1 MNIRDQLIQIASPA
15 HVFTDEPMSAHT
27 TFKAGGIADYY
38 VEATSEDVLSS
49 LLRFLNEQNYPFYIV
64 GNGSNLLV
72 SDEGYRGVIITLV
85 GEFCEVYTDTQEH
98 IRKAADGE
106 NDDMHGSEMSD
117 SSVKVITC
125 DSSENLMT
133 RDLSDKAIIHAG
145 AGCLLSKAASVAAS
159 NSLTGLEFASGIPGS
174 MGGAIV
180 MNAGAYGGEMKDVVE
195 SVVCLYSPDQGLY
208 ELPAEQCAFSYR
220 KSLFNTRGGYVI
232 LSAVFRLQPG
242 DRDEI
247 AAKMREMNEKRRAKQ
262 PLELPSAG
270 SAFKRPEGNFAGALI
285 EQAGLKGFTVGGAQV
300 SEKHA
305 GFVVNVGGATSHDV
319 YDLMMQVRNTVY
331 EKSGV
336 RLEPEVIILPPDYK
350 LEDHSPK
357 AHKNHITVNAPAE
370 ESEN

>member
-1 MNIRDQLIQIASPA
+1 MENLEKAIAEIKEALPGM
-15 HVFTDEPMSAHT
+15 TLLEQEPLSAHCSFRIGGPARALAVPESVSSLAKVCSILKDNELMPFILGNGT
-27 TFKAGGIADYY
+27 NLLFPDEGLQQLFLISTEKLQNLFLLPDGAIYAEAG
-38 VEATSEDVLSS
+38 VSLSRLSS
-49 LLRFLNEQNYPFYIV
+49 FAQQN
-64 GNGSNLLV
+64 GL
-72 SDEGYRGVIITLV
+72 
-85 GEFCEVYTDTQEH
+85 Q
-98 IRKAADGE
+98 
-106 NDDMHGSEMSD
+106 
-117 SSVKVITC
+117 
-125 DSSENLMT
+125 
-133 RDLSDKAIIHAG
+133 
-145 AGCLLSKAASVAAS
+145 
-159 NSLTGLEFASGIPGS
+159 GLEFASGIPGS
-174 MGGAIV
+174 VGGGCFI
-180 MNAGAYGGEMKDVVE
+180 NAGAYGGEMKDVVE

-350 LEDHSPK
+350 LEDKGPK
-357 AHKNHITVNAPAE
+357 VRGNRITVNGPIENSE
-370 ESEN
+370 E